1 MAPSQL
7 FNACR
12 SIYNQLSSCCLID
25 KPHIRHRKVNNWAF
39 FHLRSSVE
47 SLGPQP
53 PFILSFTN
61 IYCELPPG
69 TTDELHTWKKRRALV
84 KQWVSGH
91 SGASLAVHH
100 APPSSLPK
108 RFRPTAP
115 SVNYLCMNE
124 PGRISS
130 KIFLINGAV
139 TPHVNA
145 SPNRLDITQSPTPAC
160 LSIVSVLRYLFAKTN
175 VKSLCTKMFPKHQ
188 RSRLPFIVFYF
199 SPGIILYLFKGR
211 KPTGKGVFL
220 EGDTW
225 EEQRTQIS
233 TKTPCSLRLRKIPWL
248 YHPLYPSTS
257 W

>member
-12 SIYNQLSSCCLID
+12 SIYNQLSFCCLID

-47 SLGPQP
+47 SLGPQQ

-84 KQWVSGH
+84 RQWVSGH

-100 APPSSLPK
+100 APPFSLPK

-139 TPHVNA
+139 TPNVNA
-145 SPNRLDITQSPTPAC
+145 SPNSLDITQLPTPAC
-160 LSIVSVLRYLFAKTN
+160 LSIVSGLRYLFAKTN
-175 VKSLCTKMFPKHQ
+175 VESLCTKYTKEAVF
-188 RSRLPFIVFYF
+188 LLLWVFY
-199 SPGIILYLFKGR
+199 LVLFLACLKE
-211 KPTGKGVFL
+211 KKSTGKAGFL

-233 TKTPCSLRLRKIPWL
+233 TKTPCSLLLRKITWL
-248 YHPLYPSTS
+248 YDPSVPQHHGS
-257 W
+257 HR